1 MSKHIVCITFDFDA
15 ISGFVARGSRT
26 PTPVS
31 RGEFGPRVAAP
42 RLLALM
48 KKHRIESSW
57 YVPGHTIETFPDA
70 VKSVVDAGHEIG
82 HHGWKHVS
90 PAGLSLE
97 EEEAELVRGN
107 EAIKRISGQYA
118 RGYRSPGWDLSP
130 HSVGFFLKHGF
141 TYDSSMMGND
151 YMPYY
156 ARQGDV
162 IQLDQPA
169 QRGAVT
175 SLVEMPI
182 SWTTDDAPHFEY
194 MRTGNAVRPGLMN
207 AALVLENWLNDFSY
221 MKKAV
226 DWGVLTFTFHPFIS
240 GRGHRIMMLERLIKQ
255 LKQNGAVF
263 QRVDETV
270 QEFRRRNR

>member
-1 MSKHIVCITFDFDA
+1 
-15 ISGFVARGSRT
+15 
-26 PTPVS
+26 
-31 RGEFGPRVAAP
+31 
-42 RLLALM
+42 
-48 KKHRIESSW
+48 
-57 YVPGHTIETFPDA
+57 
-70 VKSVVDAGHEIG
+70 
-82 HHGWKHVS
+82 
-90 PAGLSLE
+90 
-97 EEEAELVRGN
+97 
-107 EAIKRISGQYA
+107 
-118 RGYRSPGWDLSP
+118 
-130 HSVGFFLKHGF
+130 
-141 TYDSSMMGND
+141 MGND